1 MNFKVFA
8 VLLLLTP
15 ILMQCDPSQRVYKSK
30 PYKGDID
37 TSYIGYDNPQ
47 YEEEYD
53 YDYDWTDSDYYAEDT
68 ISPYSPSIYRAT
80 KTRTHDL
87 IHTQL
92 EVRFDWAK
100 AFLYGKATLTLKPYF
115 YPSDELVLDAKGM
128 DLHEIAMVTA
138 GGKTPLKY
146 TYDNLQIRIDLGKMY
161 TKSETYTVFID
172 YTAKPNELPEGG
184 SAAITS
190 NKGLYFINNDGSNP
204 NKPMQIW
211 TQGETEA
218 SSCWFPTIDKPNER
232 TTQEL
237 AITIEDKFT
246 TLSNGIMV
254 SSKKNADGTRTDTWK
269 LDMPHAP
276 YLFMM
281 AIGEFAVV
289 KDTWKGIPVD
299 YYVEPEYASY
309 AKGFFGNTPEM
320 LTFFSDILNYKYPWP
335 KYAQVVVRDYV
346 SGAMENT
353 SATLHGEFIQQ
364 NSRAVLDE
372 SYEDVVSH
380 ELFHQW
386 FGDIVTCE
394 SWSNIPLNESFATY
408 GEYLWREYKYGRA
421 YADEHLLNDLN
432 GYISESES
440 KKVDL
445 IRFNYEDKEDMF
457 DSHSYAKGG
466 TVLHML
472 RKYVGDEA
480 FFTALNLYLKDNAFQ
495 SVEIHN
501 LRLAFEEVTGEDLNW
516 FFNQWFLGAGHPVL
530 NVRYGYDEITAT
542 AMITVEQLQ
551 SKPAPIYVLP
561 VDVDI
566 YVNNTPERH
575 RIIIDR
581 PVQTFYLP
589 AEKKPAYINFDAEN
603 MLTAEI
609 TFNLSDEEQIAQY
622 NLSPLFLDRYRA
634 IEWLSSTQYYNAD
647 AMTTIVKALD
657 DKSAVIRQFALD
669 TITINEETAME
680 LKEKVVKMAQSD
692 KSPSVRAS
700 AVARIPQLG
709 LNNTEALILNAL
721 KDSSYNVA
729 GTALQQLYILHPD
742 MALNEARKLQ
752 SEKSINILFAVWQI
766 IAAEGDAKD
775 SKVFETATTL
785 FSGWERY
792 YIMIYYSE
800 FLKRMSDFEV
810 IKKGADFFA
819 GISADNYSGW
829 LSFFSSSYLSG
840 ISEHYRTNMESADP
854 VTQSVWTAA
863 VEYIDAKLAE
873 IQNSYDY

>member
-1 MNFKVFA
+1 MNLKGYA
-8 VLLLLTP
+8 ILLLLIP
-15 ILMQCDPSQRVYKSK
+15 ILTQCDPAKKVYKGEA
-30 PYKGDID
+30 YQGDID
-37 TSYIGYDNPQ
+37 TSYTGYEDTD
-47 YEEEYD
+47 YEDD
-53 YDYDWTDSDYYAEDT
+53 YDYDWEDSEYYAEDT
-68 ISPYSPSIYRAT
+68 ISPFSTSVYRAT
-80 KTRTHDL
+80 VTRVHDL
-87 IHTQL
+87 IHTKL
-92 EVRFDWAK
+92 DVRFDWAK
-100 AFLYGKATLTLKPYF
+100 AYLYGNATLTLKPYF
-115 YPSDELVLDAKGM
+115 YPSSELILDAKGM
-128 DLHEIAMVTA
+128 DLKEISLITA
-138 GGKTPLKY
+138 SGKTPLKY
-146 TYDNLQIRIDLGKMY
+146 TYDSVQIKIDLGKSY
-161 TKSETYTVFID
+161 TKAETYTVFID

-190 NKGLYFINNDGSNP
+190 DKGLYFINNDGSNP

-218 SSCWFPTIDKPNER
+218 SSCWFPTIDKPNEK

-237 AITIEDKFT
+237 SITIEDKYT
-246 TLSNGIMV
+246 TLSNGLMV

-269 LDMPHAP
+269 MDMPHAP

-281 AIGEFAVV
+281 AIGEYAVV
-289 KDTWKGIPVD
+289 KDKWQGIAVD
-299 YYVEPEYASY
+299 YYVEPEYARY
-309 AKGFFGNTPEM
+309 AKEFFGNTPEM
-320 LTFFSDILNYKYPWP
+320 LTFFSEKLNYKYPWP

-353 SATLHGEFIQQ
+353 SAALYGEFIQQ
-364 NSRAVLDE
+364 NSRAILDE

-380 ELFHQW
+380 ELIHQW

-408 GEYLWREYKYGRA
+408 GEYLWREYKYGRE
-421 YADEHLLNDLN
+421 YADEHIMNDLN
-432 GYISESES
+432 NYISESES

-445 IRFNYEDKEDMF
+445 VRFNYEDKEDMF

-480 FFTALNLYLKDNAFQ
+480 FYTALNVYLKDNAFQ

-530 NVRYGYDEITAT
+530 YVSYGYDEVTAT

-551 SKPAPIYVLP
+551 TEPAPIYVLP

-581 PVQTFYLP
+581 PTQTFYLP
-589 AEKKPAYINFDAEN
+589 ANEKPDYINFDAEN

-609 TFNLSDEEQIAQY
+609 TDNLSDEEHIAQY

-634 IEWLSSTQYYNAD
+634 IEWLGYSQYYNTD
-647 AMTTIVKALD
+647 ASATIVKALD

-669 TITINEETAME
+669 TLTINDGISEE
-680 LKEKVVKMAQSD
+680 LKNKIVLMSQSD
-692 KSPSVRAS
+692 KSPIVRAS
-700 AVARIPQLG
+700 AVARLPQLG
-709 LNNTEALILNAL
+709 LNNTEELILIAL

-729 GTALQQLYILHPD
+729 GTALQQLYALNPD
-742 MALNEARKLQ
+742 MALTEARKLQ
-752 SEKSINILFAVWQI
+752 NEKSINILFAVWQV
-766 IAAEGDAKD
+766 IADKGDAKD
-775 SKVFETATTL
+775 SKVFETAAEL

-800 FLKRMSDFEV
+800 YLKRMSDLEV

-819 GISADNYSGW
+819 GISADDNSGW
-829 LSFFSSSYLSG
+829 LSFFSTSYLSG
-840 ISEHYRTNMESADP
+840 ISEHYSNNMETADAA
-854 VTQSVWTAA
+854 TQSVWTAA
-863 VEYIDAKLAE
+863 IEYIDALLAE
-873 IQNSYDY
+873 ITDSYDY